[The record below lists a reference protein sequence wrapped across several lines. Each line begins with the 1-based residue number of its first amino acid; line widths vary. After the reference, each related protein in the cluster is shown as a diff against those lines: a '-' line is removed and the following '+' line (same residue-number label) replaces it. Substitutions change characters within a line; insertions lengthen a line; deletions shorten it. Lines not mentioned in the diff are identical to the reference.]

1 MIEVRLWRNWI
12 GCPLFLVHFFLVITA
27 MSHDHAYAQSD
38 LTPGII
44 GEDNR
49 QPIDNTNP
57 PWTAIGQVNVH
68 RYRMV
73 SFCTGTLVAP
83 RVVLTAAHCVIDPV
97 KKAPFPAKDIHFIAG
112 VSRDKFIGHSVA
124 RCLKFPDG
132 YHYSGP
138 QRLFP
143 TLPAQP
149 VAFEFFKLDLALI
162 VLANDISEAG
172 VIKLLDHD
180 VLKIGASLVHASYPI
195 DRRYQLTGDT
205 SCKAIWQDA
214 DVVATNCDTR
224 TGSSGGPILIEES
237 GSKKL
242 AAVLVGSLKKS
253 ATIAVPLDRWPAIP
267 LNAECP

>member
-1 MIEVRLWRNWI
+1 MAKLDRLPVFS
-12 GCPLFLVHFFLVITA
+12 CAFLLVITA
-27 MSHDHAYAQSD
+27 WSHDRAYAQSD

-49 QPIDNTNP
+49 QPIDNSNP
-57 PWTAIGQVNVH
+57 PWTAIGQVNA
-68 RYRMV
+68 RGYRML

-83 RVVLTAAHCVIDPV
+83 RVVLTAAHCVVDPF

-132 YHYSGP
+132 FHYSGP
-138 QRLFP
+138 QRLLL
-143 TLPAQP
+143 TLPAQR
-149 VAFEFFKLDLALI
+149 VAFESFKLDLALI
-162 VLANDISEAG
+162 VLADDIPEAG
-172 VIKLLDHD
+172 VMKLLEHD

-205 SCKAIWQDA
+205 SCKAVWQDA

-224 TGSSGGPILIEES
+224 TGSSGGPILIEEN
-237 GSKKL
+237 GAKKL
-242 AAVLVGSLKKS
+242 AAVSVGVFEKS